1 MDLSSSDVPS
11 TVARGPV
18 AQVRRERT
26 TTDSEEGDGG
36 AKVAARSN
44 KDSLRC
50 AQLTSYHNI
59 SQWLFKNK
67 HNTGPEKVYNNSF

>member
-1 MDLSSSDVPS
+1 MSLSDVPS

-36 AKVAARSN
+36 AKVVAVQLV
-44 KDSLRC
+44 SLRC
-50 AQLTSYHNI
+50 AQLTSYRNII
-59 SQWLFKNK
+59 SQ
-67 HNTGPEKVYNNSF
+67 